1 MVLDCRED
9 SYFCAEERRKSET
22 KESFMFVRA
31 HSWLKGKKCR
41 KIYDTFVLL
50 SANMGKTFLGRL
62 RSFIRSC
69 GRRSAQMDSFEIV
82 VLRLKATKFHL
93 DFLTAVSSFRKQ

>member
-9 SYFCAEERRKSET
+9 SYFCVRKKGGKSET

-31 HSWLKGKKCR
+31 YSWLKGKKCR

-50 SANMGKTFLGRL
+50 SANMGKSFLGRL
-62 RSFIRSC
+62 RSFVRSC
-69 GRRSAQMDSFEIV
+69 CRSAQMDSFEIV

-93 DFLTAVSSFRKQ
+93 DFLMAVSSFRKQ